1 VGEHGAADQ
10 YLTALEQL
18 FRGAVLPDREP
29 DEPPVSYARRAL
41 AVLEPDALLIGD
53 RAASD
58 EQHIAYCAHHLAEAP
73 IEAGHRERI
82 LAHLRSGAD
91 AELAQVRPFELA
103 RAWNVKRRPLLRA
116 FLYAATAGLVDLR
129 WQLDCPRCRVGVS
142 ARPTL
147 SAIAPRAHCDICD
160 LDFDVDLA
168 ANVEAVF
175 RVNPAVR
182 PISDRVYCTS
192 SPWFRPHVF
201 AVAELRP
208 GESRK
213 LARPRAIGRFIA
225 RTTTGDARITVDRG
239 PWRLALDSG
248 GLDAEPID
256 ASDDAAL
263 ELVNRTGRACVLLLE
278 RPDAVGHAARG
289 TDVLTMPE
297 FLDLFATEA
306 PASGAQISIG
316 SLTVLFSDLTNTTEL
331 YRSVGDAR
339 AFALVQEHFRDM
351 AEIVGEAGGAILK
364 TMGDAVMASFSA
376 PGDAVT
382 AALAMIDATRR
393 RHGASKLHLKVGLSA
408 GPCLVVPA
416 NGGVDLFGTTVN

>member
-1 VGEHGAADQ
+1 MADSRPAHAPAAELSVERERVVDAPPELVWAIAADTNRWDRVVGTGPSTYSIEPLADEPGKAQIGHGLLAGTPASWLERGEWMEGEFLIGERRYLGGPLAVAGLRIDAVAEGSRTRVKLRAYLVPRQALPERFAEALTGNFARAADQ

-147 SAIAPRAHCDICD
+147 SAIAPRA
-160 LDFDVDLA
+160 
-168 ANVEAVF
+168 
-175 RVNPAVR
+175 
-182 PISDRVYCTS
+182 
-192 SPWFRPHVF
+192 
-201 AVAELRP
+201 
-208 GESRK
+208 
-213 LARPRAIGRFIA
+213 
-225 RTTTGDARITVDRG
+225 
-239 PWRLALDSG
+239 
-248 GLDAEPID
+248 
-256 ASDDAAL
+256 
-263 ELVNRTGRACVLLLE
+263 
-278 RPDAVGHAARG
+278 
-289 TDVLTMPE
+289 
-297 FLDLFATEA
+297 
-306 PASGAQISIG
+306 
-316 SLTVLFSDLTNTTEL
+316 
-331 YRSVGDAR
+331 
-339 AFALVQEHFRDM
+339 
-351 AEIVGEAGGAILK
+351 
-364 TMGDAVMASFSA
+364 
-376 PGDAVT
+376 
-382 AALAMIDATRR
+382 
-393 RHGASKLHLKVGLSA
+393 
-408 GPCLVVPA
+408 
-416 NGGVDLFGTTVN
+416 